1 MRDATDMCDQ
11 KQDAYA
17 AMEAIK
23 KLWDISDEEANEVA
37 ATVNKY
43 IARQREAA
51 EAFCKQAA
59 QRRQVKAA
67 ILAKPAS
74 AIGLL
79 GLAI

>member
-1 MRDATDMCDQ
+1 MTAEEAKRICKDATD
-11 KQDAYA
+11 
-17 AMEAIK
+17 
-23 KLWDISDEEANEVA
+23 EEAAEVA
-37 ATVNKY
+37 ATVNKHL
-43 IARQREAA
+43 ARQREAA

-67 ILAKPAS
+67 ILVKPAS